1 MPTLCYAVFMIGDT
15 SAESA
20 IPTQWIRDP
29 IFLSL
34 GAMSI
39 VVLFYRFTFG
49 NGFLAY
55 YHDDFF
61 YYLKIASNVVAHKGV
76 TFDGIHPTNGFHP
89 LYLLFLILL
98 KYLAPNKLFFILLQL
113 AIFAAVMATYLY
125 AVTIISR
132 FTTLNSLC
140 RLAACCV
147 AYFALIIMRGGM
159 EVVLTIPLA
168 CSLIYFLLKHRPR
181 WQGQQ
186 FFSCALLMSAVILS
200 RLDTSILVLLLLICI
215 WMRQRAELTLS
226 KLLSF
231 AAGLLPVVIYV
242 SANIRWFHTIMPV
255 SGQAKQLRT
264 SHVPSALP
272 LESIVLGP
280 FSPTRTPF
288 VLGSCLALLVG
299 VVCLWRRRN
308 EVEGWSAFVLL
319 TLLIFPLF
327 HLAFYSILSD
337 WQFYPWYLYAFVLS
351 SIAASAMILPALGP
365 EKEKYVFRFATPCI
379 WTVEMALIVFSVL
392 LVRSQRPDD
401 RDVYANAMDIRDFAE
416 HHPGVYAMGDRA
428 GYVGYLIHE
437 PVIQLEGLVEDEQYL
452 QKLKAREPLRSILN
466 DYDVAYY
473 VGANPVKEDGCYR
486 LTEPL
491 QGGRT
496 VYRVQGLFCEAPVA
510 TFHHGGYETVIF
522 ATMAR

>member
-1 MPTLCYAVFMIGDT
+1 MIGDIST
-15 SAESA
+15 ENATP
-20 IPTQWIRDP
+20 IQWIRHP
-29 IFLSL
+29 ISILL

-49 NGFLAY
+49 NGFIAY

-61 YYLKIASNVVAHKGV
+61 YYVKIASNVVAHKGV
-76 TFDGIHPTNGFHP
+76 TFDGIHRTNGFHP

-98 KYLAPNKLFFILLQL
+98 KYLAPDKSFFILLQL
-113 AIFAAVMATYLY
+113 VIFAAVMATYLY
-125 AVTIISR
+125 AVTIIFR
-132 FTTLNSLC
+132 FTTLNSLG

-147 AYFALIIMRGGM
+147 AYFALVIMRGGM
-159 EVVLTIPLA
+159 EVILTIPLT
-168 CSLIYFLLKHRPR
+168 CSLIYFLLQHRTR
-181 WQGQQ
+181 WQPEQ

-200 RLDTSILVLLLLICI
+200 RLDTSLLVLLLLICI
-215 WMRQRAELTLS
+215 WLRKRAVLTLS

-231 AAGLLPVVIYV
+231 AAGLLPVIIYALV
-242 SANIRWFHTIMPV
+242 NIRWFHTIMPV

-264 SHVPSALP
+264 SHFPSTLP
-272 LESIVLGP
+272 FESIVLGP

-288 VLGSCLALLVG
+288 AVGSCLALLVG
-299 VVCLWRRRN
+299 VICLWRRRN
-308 EVEGWSAFVLL
+308 EIEGWSAVVLL

-327 HLAFYSILSD
+327 HLAFYSVMSD
-337 WQFYPWYLYAFVLS
+337 WQFFPWYLYPFVLS
-351 SIAASAMILPALGP
+351 SIAASAVILPTLGP
-365 EKEKYVFRFATPCI
+365 EKAKYVFRFATPFI
-379 WTVEMALIVFSVL
+379 WAVEIALIVFSVL

-428 GYVGYLIHE
+428 GYVGYLIQQ

-466 DYDVAYY
+466 DYEVAYY

-486 LTEPL
+486 MTEPL
-491 QGGRT
+491 QGGPT
-496 VYRVQGLFCEAPVA
+496 VYRVQGVFCEAPVA
-510 TFHHGGYETVIF
+510 TFRHGGYETVIF
-522 ATMAR
+522 ATTPR